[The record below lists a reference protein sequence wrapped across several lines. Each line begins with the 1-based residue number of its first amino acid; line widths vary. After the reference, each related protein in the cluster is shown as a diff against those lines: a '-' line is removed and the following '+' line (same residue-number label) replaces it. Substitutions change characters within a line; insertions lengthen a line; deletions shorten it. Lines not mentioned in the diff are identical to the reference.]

1 MFKNIREYSM
11 NPEQKSVASNELF
24 QLLESF
30 ARKEGD
36 FESGIQGL
44 TVHVRNAPTEPLHCI
59 YTLSLA
65 VVLQGGKE
73 ILQDNEVT
81 HCTAGQAMLTTFD
94 LPVVSHV
101 SSASRHSPF
110 LALILKM
117 DYSLIM
123 QTCAELKLS
132 KPPKDIRFKAL
143 TSYDVD
149 EGLLDALKRMLTL
162 EKQSTIKAGILPL
175 IQKEIVLRLL
185 DSPHGMHLRHLA
197 ALGSPN
203 GNVLKA
209 VTWLKQNF
217 AQGIGMNDLA
227 EKAHMSA
234 SAFRQHFKALTGTSP
249 LQYQK
254 TLRLQEARDQMLMN
268 GLDAT
273 QASSAVGYESST
285 QFSREY
291 SRLFGLPP
299 QKDIQRLKNI

>member
-1 MFKNIREYSM
+1 MVPDKNAATSG
-11 NPEQKSVASNELF
+11 ELV
-24 QLLESF
+24 QLVQEF
-30 ARKEGD
+30 TRKEGD

-44 TVHVRNAPTEPLHCI
+44 TIHVRNAPTEPLHCI

-73 ILQDNEVT
+73 LLQENDVT
-81 HCTAGQAMLTTFD
+81 HCHAGQAMLTTFD

-101 SSASRHSPF
+101 SSASRYTPF
-110 LALILKM
+110 IALILKL

-132 KPPKDIRFKAL
+132 KPPRDMKFQAL
-143 TSYDVD
+143 SSYDVD
-149 EGLLDALKRMLTL
+149 EGLLDALKRLLLL
-162 EKQSTIKAGILPL
+162 EKQPSLKAGLLPL
-175 IQKEIVLRLL
+175 IEKEIVVRLL
-185 DSPHGMHLRHLA
+185 DSPHGMHLRHMA

-217 AQGIGMNDLA
+217 AQTINMNELA
-227 EKAHMSA
+227 AQAHMSA
-234 SAFRQHFKALTGTSP
+234 STFRLHFKALTGTSP
-249 LQYQK
+249 LQYLK
-254 TLRLQEARDQMLMN
+254 TLRLQEARDQMLVK
-268 GLDAT
+268 GVDAT
-273 QASSAVGYESST
+273 LASNLVGYQSAS

-299 QKDIQRLKNI
+299 QKDIQRLRQVHQV

>member
-1 MFKNIREYSM
+1 MVPDKNAATSG
-11 NPEQKSVASNELF
+11 ELV
-24 QLLESF
+24 QLVQEF
-30 ARKEGD
+30 TRKEGD

-44 TVHVRNAPTEPLHCI
+44 TIHVRNAPTEPLHCI

-73 ILQDNEVT
+73 LLQENDVT
-81 HCTAGQAMLTTFD
+81 HCHAGQAMLTTFD

-101 SSASRHSPF
+101 SSASRYTPF
-110 LALILKM
+110 IALILKL

-132 KPPKDIRFKAL
+132 KPPRDMKFQAL
-143 TSYDVD
+143 SSYDVD
-149 EGLLDALKRMLTL
+149 DGLLDALRRLLLL
-162 EKQSTIKAGILPL
+162 EKQPSLKVGLLPL
-175 IQKEIVLRLL
+175 IEKEIVVRLL
-185 DSPHGMHLRHLA
+185 DSPHGMHLRHMA

-217 AQGIGMNDLA
+217 AQTIKMNELA
-227 EKAHMSA
+227 EQAHMSA
-234 SAFRQHFKALTGTSP
+234 STFRQHFKALTGTSP
-249 LQYQK
+249 LQYLK
-254 TLRLQEARDQMLMN
+254 TLRLQEARDQMLVK
-268 GLDAT
+268 GVDAT
-273 QASSAVGYESST
+273 LASNLVGYESAS

-299 QKDIQRLKNI
+299 QKDIQRLRQVHQV

>member
-1 MFKNIREYSM
+1 MVPDKN
-11 NPEQKSVASNELF
+11 VATSGELV
-24 QLLESF
+24 QLVQEF
-30 ARKEGD
+30 TRKEGD

-44 TVHVRNAPTEPLHCI
+44 TIHVRNAPTEPLHCI

-73 ILQDNEVT
+73 LLQENDVT
-81 HCTAGQAMLTTFD
+81 HCHAGQAMLTTFD

-101 SSASRHSPF
+101 SSASRYTPF
-110 LALILKM
+110 IALILKL

-132 KPPKDIRFKAL
+132 KPPRDMKFQAL
-143 TSYDVD
+143 SSYNVD
-149 EGLLDALKRMLTL
+149 DGLLDALKRLLLL
-162 EKQSTIKAGILPL
+162 ERQPSLKAGLLPL
-175 IQKEIVLRLL
+175 IEKEIVVRLL
-185 DSPHGMHLRHLA
+185 DSPHGMHLRHMA

-217 AQGIGMNDLA
+217 AQTINMNELA
-227 EKAHMSA
+227 EQAHMSA
-234 SAFRQHFKALTGTSP
+234 STFRQHFKALTGTSP
-249 LQYQK
+249 LQYLK
-254 TLRLQEARDQMLMN
+254 TLRLQEARDQMLVK
-268 GLDAT
+268 GVDAT
-273 QASSAVGYESST
+273 LASNLVGYESAS

-299 QKDIQRLKNI
+299 QKDIQRLRQVHQV